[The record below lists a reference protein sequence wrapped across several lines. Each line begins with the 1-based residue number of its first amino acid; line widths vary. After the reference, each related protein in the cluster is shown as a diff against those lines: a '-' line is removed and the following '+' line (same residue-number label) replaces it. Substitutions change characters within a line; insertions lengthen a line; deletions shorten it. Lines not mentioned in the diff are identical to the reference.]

1 MQFTSIA
8 RQRIITAWLRIIILK
23 PPGTTNQATISR
35 LRIMRIWHT
44 RITSTQPNTPSTQ
57 RDIISTLTDNKGKAA
72 IRRQLRQAAAKP
84 STSDARSYLT

>member
-44 RITSTQPNTPSTQ
+44 RITSTQPNTPS
-57 RDIISTLTDNKGKAA
+57 NKGKAA